1 MNGNLLVI
9 FSNLLII
16 VYAIRTIRN
25 VFYLVF
31 LWQLKEYRVDRMIA
45 HLKTWQGKKMIFGW
59 MPGIKWLLFIL
70 CIILYFYPSADF
82 SFYFFMIF
90 TFMVYYAEGIGNLL
104 ELQRRGWRKPK
115 WTAKAISI
123 VATGLIFALVIILVS
138 RWMFAAFIIGDKL
151 LPLIVTAM
159 VILLNIPI
167 SLYKKLIAWKATK
180 KMAKLNNL
188 TVIGITGSYGK
199 TSTKEFLAS
208 IISSKFNILKTEES
222 INTEIGVAKT
232 VLAKLTSKHEVFIVE
247 MGAYKRGEIA
257 AICGIVH
264 PKIGIITGINQQHIG
279 LFGSIENTMDTK
291 FELIKSLQADGF
303 AIFNSANKYVQ
314 KMADRARKER
324 SDLSIW
330 NYKRVNNK
338 NLIGKNLLFVY
349 ETEVE
354 TDKLSFKLSYHGQTL
369 ACQTKLLGAQ
379 HVDNILGAACAS
391 LILGFPFKKLT
402 TAISKL
408 DSPAKTM
415 RLVSSGTK
423 AILVDDTYNANPDG
437 VLAALEY
444 MRILK
449 GVKILVLTPLIEL
462 GENADNIHRILGK
475 KAAEICNLILL
486 TNLNYVNSF
495 TAGASAVAHGKE
507 KIQIVNS
514 TVGQKIISQCIK
526 KDGVVVFEGR
536 ESGRILEKLLL
547 SKNS

>member
-9 FSNLLII
+9 FSNLLI
-16 VYAIRTIRN
+16 VMYAIRTIRN

-45 HLKTWQGKKMIFGW
+45 HLKTWQGKKLIFGW
-59 MPGIKWLLFIL
+59 VPGIKWSLFLLF
-70 CIILYFYPSADF
+70 IILYFYPSTDF
-82 SFYFFMIF
+82 LFYFFMVF

-115 WTAKAISI
+115 WTAKAIFI
-123 VATGLIFALVIILVS
+123 VATGLIFTLLIILVS
-138 RWMFAAFIIGDKL
+138 RGMFAAFIIGDKL
-151 LPLIVTAM
+151 LPIVMTVM

-167 SLYKKLIAWKATK
+167 TLYKKLIAWKAAK
-180 KMAKLNNL
+180 KMAELNNL

-208 IISSKFNILKTEES
+208 ILSSKFNILKTEES

-232 VLAKLTSKHEVFIVE
+232 ILSKLTSKHEVFIVE

-257 AICGIVH
+257 AICGITH

-291 FELIKSLQADGF
+291 FELIKSLQMSGF

-330 NYKRVNNK
+330 NYKRVDNANFT
-338 NLIGKNLLFVY
+338 GKNLLCAY
-349 ETEVE
+349 DIKVE
-354 TDKLSFKLSYHGQTL
+354 ADKLSFKLSYHGQTL
-369 ACQTKLLGAQ
+369 TCETKLLGAQ
-379 HVDNILGAACAS
+379 HVENVLGAACAC
-391 LILGFPFKKLT
+391 LTLGFPFKELE

-444 MRILK
+444 MKILK

-462 GENADNIHRILGK
+462 GESADNIHKILGK
-475 KAAEICNLILL
+475 KAAEICDPILL
-486 TNLNYVNSF
+486 TNLNYINSF
-495 TAGASAVAHGKE
+495 TAGASAVAHGEK

-514 TVGQKIISQCIK
+514 TVGQKIISQHLK
-526 KDGVVVFEGR
+526 EDGVVVFEGR
-536 ESGRILEKLLL
+536 ESGRILELLL